1 MATLTPTTLTNAGI
15 NETTSMVAASTCG
28 DKFRA
33 LSNRDYIRVTNVA
46 SATRTVTI
54 PNQQQG
60 GSDIVVTLDTLTN
73 APANDKMIAFPAIDE
88 FIDEDGYVNI
98 SYSAVTSVTVGVFR
112 IP

>member
-15 NETTSMVAASTCG
+15 DETATMVSASTCG

-33 LSNRDYIRVTNVA
+33 LSSRDYIRVTNAAA
-46 SATRTVTI
+46 STRTVTI
-54 PNQQQG
+54 ANQQQG
-60 GSDIVVTLDTLTN
+60 GSNIVVTLDTLTN
-73 APANDKMIAFPAIDE
+73 APDNDKIIAFPSIDE

-112 IP
+112 RP